1 MYSATEIKDILK
13 QHKQELME
21 RFPISSIA
29 LFGSVVRDDFT
40 DKSDVDVLVE
50 WKNIDL
56 DYYMDLADFL
66 EKIFQRKVDLATK
79 KWIKPHYWK
88 HIENDV
94 TYV

>member
-50 WKNIDL
+50 LNKYDAWAFIDL
-56 DYYMDLADFL
+56 GDFL
-66 EKIFQRKVDLATK
+66 EKIFQRKVDLIVRK
-79 KWIKPHYWK
+79 SIKPRLWK
-88 HIENDV
+88 YIENDV